1 MKEFIEHWY
10 DQDEVKY
17 TSNDHI
23 FAETEE
29 DATKI
34 AYRRYNGKPPAPILW
49 LEEVSK

>member
-10 DQDEVKY
+10 DLDEVKY